1 MKYRLFLYLII
12 SLLSTLSAHAQSGLS
27 NIQRA
32 VGYCYGD
39 SITYEG
45 VGFGQ
50 EVSYTIGA
58 VATEGMLAPYVGCKV
73 VGIRIALSQS
83 IGSTRI
89 VMARQNGANTV
100 ATPHVEQTVRRTYG
114 GWQNIWLNGA
124 NEFTIEE
131 GDEIFFG
138 YDYNETAEMVAGET
152 GAMCSYGTQEYEG
165 GFCLLSDN
173 TLYSISGAG
182 SICVQLIIDV
192 TNMPRKAVSTTF
204 FDTGFKYKK
213 TNEQIELFYTIANA
227 GREDIS
233 SLSIAYELDGNEPVV
248 KSFSQQI
255 KEGNSES
262 FSIYVED
269 SGELLVGRHEIK
281 TYVSAIDGEQIAP
294 AAKDT
299 LSAVFMMYEN
309 TLERQKL
316 YIEQYTSSSS
326 VKSYYVNP
334 VFNKVRQQYPDDI
347 ILVNVHKEGTP
358 LAVDDANY
366 LFDLYAYTLPS
377 FTFNR
382 AYYPGE
388 NYVAYDVN
396 DYVTIDQSL
405 VVAILCD
412 MIEQERY
419 MPAFARMDI
428 SGNYDEATRDLTVTV
443 NGILSPDAVAMFGDI
458 ALTILLTED
467 DVRSSQAI
475 VGANGRMS
483 TNNNYQHNAVLRTFL
498 SNPIGDLVTVSND
511 TFTAT
516 YTFKIPATWNTD
528 NLTIAAFVTQKAD
541 EVTSQNLKE
550 MDIIGANSIAISEIG
565 GTGIELTETIPTN
578 VSMPMYNLAGQ
589 RVGAS
594 YRGIVIRDNKKVIVK

>member
-1 MKYRLFLYLII
+1 MKYRLFSYLII
-12 SLLSTLSAHAQSGLS
+12 ALLSTLSAHAQSGLS

-50 EVSYTIGA
+50 VVTYTIGA
-58 VATEGMLAPYVGCKV
+58 VATESMLAPYVGCKV
-73 VGIRIALSQS
+73 VGIRIALSRS
-83 IGSTRI
+83 IDKSRI
-89 VMARQNGANTV
+89 VMARKNGVNTV
-100 ATPHVEQTVRRTYG
+100 ATPHVEQTVRRTYE

-131 GDEIFFG
+131 GDELFFG
-138 YDYNETAEMVAGET
+138 YDYSETAEMVAAEA

-182 SICVQLIIDV
+182 SLCVQLIVDV

-213 TNEQIELFYTIANA
+213 TNEQIEMFYTIANA

-233 SLSIAYELDGNEPVV
+233 SISIAYELDGNEPVV
-248 KSFSQQI
+248 KSFDQQI

-262 FSIYVED
+262 FSIYAAN
-269 SGELLVGRHEIK
+269 SGALSIGRHEIK
-281 TYVSAIDGEQIAP
+281 TYVSAIDGEQIVP

-334 VFNKVRQQYPDDI
+334 VFNTIRQQHPDDI
-347 ILVNVHKEGTP
+347 ILVNMHQKGTP

-405 VVAILCD
+405 VVAILND

-419 MPAFARMDI
+419 MPAFARADI
-428 SGNYDEATRDLTVTV
+428 SATYNETTRDLTVTV
-443 NGILSPDAVAMFGDI
+443 NGTLSPDAVAMFGDI
-458 ALTILLTED
+458 ALTTLLTED
-467 DVRSSQAI
+467 DVRSSQVI
-475 VGANGRMS
+475 VGINGRVS
-483 TNNNYQHNAVLRTFL
+483 TNSNYQHNAVLRTFL
-498 SNPIGDLVTVSND
+498 SNPIGDVVTVSND
-511 TFTAT
+511 TFVAT

-528 NLTIAAFVTQKAD
+528 NLNIVSFVTQKAD
-541 EVTSQNLKE
+541 EVTSSNLKE
-550 MDIIGANSIAISEIG
+550 MDIIGANSIAMSQIE
-565 GTGIELTETIPTN
+565 TGIELSETVPTN
-578 VSMPMYNLAGQ
+578 ARGTMYNLAGQ
-589 RVGAS
+589 RVGAA
-594 YRGIVIRDNKKVIVK
+594 YRGIVIRDNKKVVVK